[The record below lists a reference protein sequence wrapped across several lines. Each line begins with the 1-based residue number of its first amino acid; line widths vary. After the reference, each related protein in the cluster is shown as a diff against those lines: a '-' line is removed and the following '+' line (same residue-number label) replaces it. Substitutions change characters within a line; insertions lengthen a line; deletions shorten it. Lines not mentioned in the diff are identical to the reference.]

1 MSTRQISDQGYL
13 LCKVCDFEYMHL
25 VGTIEAHD
33 NDSYELT
40 KLVINGK
47 HTIDCQNK
55 KKYSYR
61 SQGNIHLLYRCEEGH
76 FSIISFD
83 GHKGVVLFDRNTL
96 MNDLTMFLNEKTKDD
111 RDKKQFDFVMS
122 YAILGYIE
130 DFLSIETT

>member
-1 MSTRQISDQGYL
+1 LQDTSSSKVPPDAASIRQDSPVYERSL
-13 LCKVCDFEYMHL
+13 SRCHEVC
-25 VGTIEAHD
+25 
-33 NDSYELT
+33 T